1 MTMQW
6 TMSVLPKT
14 WIFDLDGTLVE
25 HNGYLHGGDKLL
37 PGVKEFWERIPVTDF
52 ILILTSRKKEEQ
64 RVTEQFLADHQIR
77 FNQIIYDLPMGERI
91 LINDDKP
98 SGLPM
103 AFSVRRK
110 RNEGL
115 GDIIVHTD
123 DTL

>member
-1 MTMQW
+1 MQL

-14 WIFDLDGTLVE
+14 WIFDLDGTILE
-25 HNGYLHGGDKLL
+25 HNGYLHGEDKLL
-37 PGVKEFWERIPVTDF
+37 PGVKAFWEQIPETDF
-52 ILILTSRKKEEQ
+52 ILILTSRKTEE
-64 RVTEQFLADHQIR
+64 RCRTENFLNNNQIR
-77 FNQIIYDLPMGERI
+77 FNQLIYDMPMGERV

-103 AFSVRRK
+103 AFSIRRM

-115 GDIIVHTD
+115 LNVEINID